1 MQESA
6 ETEQLKNEFQLSLSK
21 FSHEIRNPLT
31 LISSSLQMMAAEHP
45 EVENFRQWDD
55 ITNNMEYICELID
68 DLSVY
73 NNADTITVK
82 ETDLPEYINSVLSS
96 VRPTLDYLGIT
107 LKTDLSASLPPVMLD
122 QVKMRQALLN
132 LLQNAWE
139 SIPVQRRGEIRVR
152 AFSQGGSIC
161 ISIEDNGSGIPA
173 EQKSDIFQ
181 PFYSTKPSGTGLG
194 LAVVSQIIRA
204 HHGSIRIFDLPERG
218 TAFQI
223 LL

>member
-73 NNADTITVK
+73 NNADTITMK

-173 EQKSDIFQ
+173 EQKSDIFSHSI
-181 PFYSTKPSGTGLG
+181 PPSPLAPGL
-194 LAVVSQIIRA
+194 
-204 HHGSIRIFDLPERG
+204 DWP
-218 TAFQI
+218 
-223 LL
+223 